1 MPIMTYEKSWPFFGA
16 ESHDCTS
23 RALDRQDNFLQS
35 FTLFFN
41 SYSRLW
47 RWMVSDFWIW
57 R

>member
-1 MPIMTYEKSWPFFGA
+1 MTYEKSWPFFGA